1 MDEVSVAGGSKKSA
15 LEPVRKRLVNAL
27 WGSFIGDALS
37 VPVHWYYNRDNIRA
51 DFNGG
56 ITGYEAAKH
65 PHPEAH
71 FAGTAYSPDV
81 EQATKLGRP
90 YDILHEHARFY
101 DTTYSEFT
109 IERSDRDAE
118 TGRNI
123 PALEERY
130 HYHHGLAAG
139 DYSLNSDLARVLM
152 RSVIAAGRYRPEDFI
167 QGFIEHMT
175 TPGRGHDPYTEYFVR
190 CWFENYSRGLPVHA
204 CAHLQRELWLIGS
217 HGGIHRPLMVG
228 LMAPSAYQGYG
239 LALEHQVLTH
249 HSETVSSANVL
260 LCQLLHALIREGA
273 DVATAAKVAAA
284 QIPLPEVDGQG
295 LLERYRAAG
304 SAPNIPSDEMWAI
317 HTRFSDSHVDLEA
330 LVEAGNEEE
339 IVKGQFGTTCY
350 PQQGMPLLFYLAAY
364 NGYDFE
370 ATLLHNANAG
380 GDNVNRA
387 LALGMIV
394 GAACDEIPAHLKSGL
409 NESEQLEA
417 EIEGFADIALS
428 GHAF

>member
-1 MDEVSVAGGSKKSA
+1 
-15 LEPVRKRLVNAL
+15 L
-27 WGSFIGDALS
+27 WGIFIGDALS
-37 VPVHWYYNRDNIRA
+37 MPVHWYYNRDNIRA

-65 PHPEAH
+65 PHPESH

-81 EQATKLGRP
+81 EQATKSGRP
-90 YDILHEHARFY
+90 YDILHEHVRFY

-109 IERSDRDAE
+109 IEHPDRDSE

-130 HYHHGLAAG
+130 HYHHGLTAG

-204 CAHLQRELWLIGS
+204 CAHLQRELWLISG
-217 HGGIHRPLMVG
+217 HGALHRPLMVG

-239 LALEHQVLTH
+239 LAIEHQVLTH
-249 HSETVSSANVL
+249 HSETVSSSIVML
-260 LCQLLHALIREGA
+260 SQLLHALIREGA
-273 DVATAAKVAAA
+273 DVATAVKATAA
-284 QIPLPEVDGQG
+284 QIQLPEVDGQG
-295 LLERYRAAG
+295 LLERDRDAG
-304 SAPNIPSDEMWAI
+304 DATKIPADEMWAI
-317 HTRFSDSHVDLEA
+317 HTRFSDAAFDLET
-330 LVEAGNEEE
+330 LVKDGIEDVV
-339 IVKGQFGTTCY
+339 VKKQLATTCH
-350 PQQGMPLLFYLAAY
+350 PEHGMPLMFYIAAS

-387 LALGMIV
+387 LTLGMVV

-409 NESEQLEA
+409 RESEQLEA
-417 EIEGFADIALS
+417 EIEGFADIALA